1 MANRLSATITIGGA
15 IAGSLRSAL
24 GATRDGFDRI
34 GKSVTD
40 LKSRQKE
47 LNRVVADQAK
57 LGQAGSALRVQYAQQ
72 ELATINKQIAALQK
86 KQRVID
92 STTKGMEAG
101 RAKMAS
107 AGLAIGAATAAAAT
121 AFIPV
126 VKAAQFETAML
137 GVAKQVEG
145 TRDEAGK
152 LTQVYF
158 DMAKQVQMLGRELPM
173 ATSEI
178 AEMVAAGARMGIA
191 RDELI
196 GFTRTSAM
204 MANAFDAP
212 AGELAEQMGML
223 SNLFK
228 LPISRISELGDAIN
242 YLDDNSNAKG
252 ADIINV
258 LKRIGG
264 TAEFVKMPAREA
276 AALASTFLTL
286 GSSAEVAATAANAV
300 MRELSIASMQPKR
313 FQKGLIAIGMDA
325 DKVQQDMSKNATETI
340 QSVLVAINKLPDEKR
355 LTVATQLFGKEY
367 GDDVAKLAG
376 GIETYREQLAL
387 AASDKAIGSMA
398 REHEARVSSTAAQ
411 WEILKNRMGEVAV
424 NIGSVLL
431 PSINA
436 ILLPIG
442 AVASKVADFARENG
456 RLVEAVAVLGGAFAG
471 LVIGA
476 NLVKFGIGAA
486 TFAFNA
492 FRLMLLTNPVGLAIT
507 AFVGLATVAYLVWRN
522 WDAIGPKLG
531 ALWES
536 IKGYALA
543 AWESIKGAWLTYT
556 PIGQVVKNWEPIRQ
570 FFGSLFDSI
579 RNAAT
584 TAMDWVLGKI
594 TAVGDL
600 WGKTKAVFGIGSGK
614 VEIGASATSAPS
626 AAPRPAPQPLPQ
638 VPQLA
643 TSRGGQ
649 AASVDARQSNV
660 FNITQQ
666 PGQDS
671 RKLADDVARRLEERD
686 AVRRRSVLYDP
697 AMGY

>member
-15 IAGSLRSAL
+15 IAGSLKSAL

-40 LKSRQKE
+40 LKARQKE
-47 LNRVVADQAK
+47 LNRVVAEQEK
-57 LGQAGSALRVQYAQQ
+57 LGRTGNALRVQYAQQ

-145 TRDEAGK
+145 TRDESGK

-158 DMAKQVQMLGRELPM
+158 DMARQVQLLGRELPM
-173 ATSEI
+173 ATAEI
-178 AEMVAAGARMGIA
+178 AEMVAAGARMGVA

-204 MANAFDAP
+204 MANAFDLP
-212 AGELAEQMGML
+212 AGELAEQMG
-223 SNLFK
+223 K
-228 LPISRISELGDAIN
+228 IAGIYKIPIPNIGALADTIN
-242 YLDDNSNAKG
+242 FLDDSTLASG
-252 ADIINV
+252 RDIIDV
-258 LKRIGG
+258 MQRIGG

-325 DKVQQDMSKNATETI
+325 DKVQQDMSKNATATI
-340 QSVLVAINKLPDEKR
+340 QSVLAAINKLPDEKR

-367 GDDVAKLAG
+367 GDDIAKLASG
-376 GIETYREQLAL
+376 VEEYRRQLEL

-398 REHEARVSSTAAQ
+398 REHQARLQTTTAQ
-411 WEILKNRMGEVAV
+411 WEIAKNRMGEVAV

-456 RLVEAVAVLGGAFAG
+456 RLVEAVLVLGGALTG

-507 AFVGLATVAYLVWRN
+507 ALAGLATVAYLVWRN

-556 PIGQVVKNWEPIRQ
+556 PIGQVVKNWDPIRQ

-649 AASVDARQSNV
+649 AASIDARQSNV
-660 FNITQQ
+660 FHITQQ

-671 RKLADDVARRLEERD
+671 RKLADDIARRLDERD